1 MESAAMFLSR
11 CFRRTV
17 LFVHASLLLFFTG
30 ITLMS
35 AETADDWKQVELFVQ
50 RQQPKSALEALLP
63 LEAKAL
69 KLQDF
74 PEIARSIATRA
85 ILETADRPPDD
96 GERLRMLTA
105 AIKNAPAQTVP
116 VLDAIGANW
125 TWNFFLVN
133 RWRYAQR
140 STGGS
145 AADAPIET

>member
-1 MESAAMFLSR
+1 MCMESAAMFLSR

-74 PEIARSIATRA
+74 P
-85 ILETADRPPDD
+85 
-96 GERLRMLTA
+96 
-105 AIKNAPAQTVP
+105 
-116 VLDAIGANW
+116 
-125 TWNFFLVN
+125 
-133 RWRYAQR
+133 
-140 STGGS
+140 
-145 AADAPIET
+145 